1 MRINELTT
9 EAEWRE
15 AFPVMRELR
24 THLDEATFLDLMRVI
39 TPQGYRLLA
48 ARDDDGTI
56 RALAGI
62 GEQTNLYYGHHI
74 WVYELVTTASER
86 SHGYGKAL
94 MDQVDA
100 MARDLGCDT
109 VALASGLQRADAHR
123 FYEDKV
129 GMMRSAYTFQKA
141 VRPSI
146 FTWPPAPP
154 SPPTES

>member
-1 MRINELTT
+1 MQIVELTT

-24 THLDEATFLDLMRVI
+24 SHLDEETFLALMREMKPV
-39 TPQGYRLLA
+39 GYRLFA
-48 ARDDDGTI
+48 ARDDNGVI

-62 GEQTNLYYGHHI
+62 GAHTNLYYGHHI

-94 MDQVDA
+94 LDYVDVLA
-100 MARDLGCDT
+100 QDLGCDT

-123 FYEDKV
+123 FYEQKA
-129 GMMRSAYTFQKA
+129 GMTRSAYTFQKP

-146 FTWPPAPP
+146 FTWPPAP
-154 SPPTES
+154 SPTQS

>member
-1 MRINELTT
+1 MRIDELTT

-24 THLDEATFLDLMRVI
+24 THLDEATFLALMHEM

-48 ARDDDGTI
+48 ARDDAGMI

-62 GEQTNLYYGHHI
+62 GELTNLYYGHHI
-74 WVYELVTTASER
+74 WVYELITSASER
-86 SHGYGKAL
+86 SRGYGKAL
-94 MDQVDA
+94 MDRVETL
-100 MARDLGCDT
+100 ARDLGCDT

-129 GMMRSAYTFQKA
+129 GMLRSAYTFQKS

-146 FTWPPAPP
+146 FVWPPHAPAN
-154 SPPTES
+154 

>member
-1 MRINELTT
+1 MRIVELTT

-24 THLDEATFLDLMRVI
+24 THLDEATFLDLMR
-39 TPQGYRLLA
+39 TMAPSGYRLFA
-48 ARDDDGTI
+48 ARDDAGVI

-74 WVYELVTTASER
+74 WVYELVTTAAER
-86 SHGYGKAL
+86 SRGYGKAL
-94 MDQVDA
+94 IDAVDA
-100 MARDLGCDT
+100 LALERGCDT

-123 FYEDKV
+123 FYEQKV

-141 VRPSI
+141 IRPSI
-146 FTWPPAPP
+146 FTWPPK
-154 SPPTES
+154 PPTAPVR

>member
-1 MRINELTT
+1 MRIEELMT

-24 THLDEATFLDLMRVI
+24 THLDEATFLALMRQMK
-39 TPQGYRLLA
+39 PEGYRLLA
-48 ARDDDGTI
+48 ARDEQGAI

-62 GEQTNLYYGHHI
+62 AELTNLYYGHHI

-94 MDQVDA
+94 MDQVEA
-100 MARDLGCDT
+100 IGRDLGCDT

-123 FYEDKV
+123 FYEQKV
-129 GMMRSAYTFQKA
+129 GMLRSAYTFQKSL
-141 VRPSI
+141 RPSI
-146 FTWPPAPP
+146 FVWPPAPP
-154 SPPTES
+154 STPEQ

>member
-1 MRINELTT
+1 MQIVELTT

-24 THLDEATFLDLMRVI
+24 THLDEETFLALMREMK
-39 TPQGYRLLA
+39 PLGYRLFA
-48 ARDDDGTI
+48 ARDDHGVI

-62 GEQTNLYYGHHI
+62 GEHTNLYYGHHI

-86 SHGYGKAL
+86 SRGYGKAL
-94 MDQVDA
+94 LDDVDA
-100 MARDLGCDT
+100 LARDLGCDT

-123 FYEDKV
+123 FYEQKAE
-129 GMMRSAYTFQKA
+129 MMRSAYTFQKS

-146 FTWPPAPP
+146 FIWPPAPP
-154 SPPTES
+154 SEPAQ

>member
-1 MRINELTT
+1 MRIDELTS

-24 THLDEATFLDLMRVI
+24 SHLDEATFLALLREMR
-39 TPQGYRLLA
+39 PGGYRLLA
-48 ARDDDGTI
+48 ARDDAGVI

-94 MDQVDA
+94 MDQVEA

-129 GMMRSAYTFQKA
+129 GMVRSAYTFQKS

-146 FTWPPAPP
+146 FVWPPDPLP
-154 SPPTES
+154 RPLP